1 MGQVLTGVDWTQIQ
15 LIYNQY
21 LDKEIHELLPF
32 TKYLNYR
39 KVGCINKILKMLV
52 LGDRLVTTSP
62 AEIFEFNI

>member
-15 LIYNQY
+15 LIYNRY

-39 KVGCINKILKMLV
+39 KVSCINKILKMLV
-52 LGDRLVTTSP
+52 LGD
-62 AEIFEFNI
+62 